1 MPDILLT
8 GAGFSRNWGGWLT
21 NEVFEYLLGCPEMTQ
36 DIHTAIWKS
45 KNTNLGFENTLQEL
59 RETYERYRD
68 DRFGDNLRIFE
79 QMLVSMFH
87 TMNKSFELTRF
98 NPLVAPFSSDNEVDY
113 VRHWLTRF
121 DVIFTLNQD
130 CLLELQYLPKD
141 IQRLSSHRWKE
152 MYMPGLE
159 EVLSGGKPFAPPG
172 VFKPRSAD
180 YELTHNRQPYFKL
193 HGSSNWRDGAS
204 TIVIMGGN
212 KGPDMEKSPLLRS
225 YKAHFTRM
233 ISQPD
238 TRIMVVGYGF
248 QDFHINE
255 ILVKGAD
262 AGTKMFIVDPDG
274 IDVLKRLYQPHNRPV
289 GIYEK
294 LAYSVLGASRR
305 DLTRTF
311 GGDHVERAKLM
322 RFLTRSTV

>member
-1 MPDILLT
+1 
-8 GAGFSRNWGGWLT
+8 
-21 NEVFEYLLGCPEMTQ
+21 
-36 DIHTAIWKS
+36 
-45 KNTNLGFENTLQEL
+45 
-59 RETYERYRD
+59 
-68 DRFGDNLRIFE
+68 
-79 QMLVSMFH
+79 
-87 TMNKSFELTRF
+87 
-98 NPLVAPFSSDNEVDY
+98 
-113 VRHWLTRF
+113 
-121 DVIFTLNQD
+121 VIFTLNQD